1 VNVKL
6 AIFNSLLQ
14 KYKKKPQI
22 GYYFSG
28 LIYSL
33 PNHKHCHFSPFIK
46 YFFILGLPYVL
57 KNTSLRMA
65 RLNLLEE
72 TRFEKLPVSVFDNPA
87 TASVNVANRIAALIK
102 EKQAHNQT
110 AVLGLATGAT
120 PVAVYAELVRLHREE
135 QLSFYNVITF
145 NLDEYYP
152 MKPGTEQSYV
162 TFMNEHLF
170 NHIDIPKGNINIPD
184 GTLPLE
190 DIPAF
195 CLAYEHEIGKLG
207 GLDIQILGIGR
218 TGHIGFNEPGSAPN
232 SGTRLVTLD
241 DLTRRDA
248 ARDFGGKSFVPAKA
262 ITMGIGTIF
271 KARQII
277 LMAWNKKKASI
288 IKKAVEGEI
297 SSDVPATFLQLSQ
310 HVEFILDQD
319 AASMLTRFDTPWLV
333 KDCIWDEKLI
343 RKAVIWLANTLQK
356 PILKLTEEDFNNHG
370 MAQLAIEKGPVYNIN
385 IHIFNK
391 LQHTITG
398 WPGGKPHAD
407 DSQRP
412 ERAEPAKKR
421 VIIFSPHPD
430 DDVISMGGTF
440 IRLVDQQHDV
450 HVAYQT
456 SGNTAVWDDDAL
468 RFVEFS
474 IDFAQKMSL
483 DSQDLKG
490 IYTNMR
496 SFMESKQPNQVDTA
510 EIQSVKGLI
519 RKGEATAAA
528 RYCGLSDDHIH
539 FMALPFYETGKNQ
552 KNPVSQLDIDQTIS
566 LLKKI
571 KPEQIFAAGDFE
583 DPHGTHIVC
592 FNIIL
597 SAMIQLRK
605 TESWAQ
611 DCWLW
616 MYRGAWLEFDTHEIE
631 MAVPL
636 SPQELMKKKYAIFKH
651 QSQKDRAVFP
661 GDDAREFW
669 ERAEDRNR
677 ETAKAYDELGLA
689 EYEAMEA
696 FVRWK
701 F

>member
-1 VNVKL
+1 
-6 AIFNSLLQ
+6 
-14 KYKKKPQI
+14 
-22 GYYFSG
+22 
-28 LIYSL
+28 
-33 PNHKHCHFSPFIK
+33 
-46 YFFILGLPYVL
+46 
-57 KNTSLRMA
+57 MA

-72 TRFEKLPVSVFDNPA
+72 TRFEKLPVSVFENPKA
-87 TASVNVANRIAALIK
+87 ASLSVAHRIGDLIK
-102 EKQAHNQT
+102 EKQKNNSK

-120 PVAVYAELVRLHREE
+120 PIAVYAELVRMHKEE
-135 QLSFYNVITF
+135 GLSFKNVITF

-152 MKPGTEQSYV
+152 MQPDAAQSYV
-162 TFMNEHLF
+162 SFMNDHLF
-170 NHIDIPKGNINIPD
+170 DHIDIDKNNVNIPD
-184 GTLPLE
+184 GTLKLE

-195 CLAYEHEIGKLG
+195 CLNYEKKITEVG

-248 ARDFGGKSFVPAKA
+248 ARDFGGKSFVPTKA

-271 KARQII
+271 KAREII

-297 SSDVPATFLQLSQ
+297 SSEVPATYLQLSD

-319 AASMLTRFDTPWLV
+319 AASQLTRFDTPWLV
-333 KDCIWDEKLI
+333 KDCVWDDVMT
-343 RKAVIWLANTLQK
+343 RKAVIWLANTLSK
-356 PILKLTEEDFNNHG
+356 PILKLTEDDFNNNG
-370 MAQLAIEKGPVYNIN
+370 MAQLAVEKGPVYNIN

-398 WPGGKPHAD
+398 WPGGKPNAD

-421 VIIFSPHPD
+421 VVIFSPHPD

-440 IRLVDQQHDV
+440 IRLVDQKHDV

-468 RFVEFS
+468 RFVEFN
-474 IDFAQKMSL
+474 IDFSEKMGMG
-483 DSQDLKG
+483 QQGMKDL
-490 IYTNMR
+490 YQNMR
-496 SFMESKQPNQVDTA
+496 KFIEKKQPNQVDTP

-519 RKGEATAAA
+519 RKGEAIAGA
-528 RYCGLSDDHIH
+528 RYCGLEDDHIH
-539 FMALPFYETGKNQ
+539 FMALPFYESGKNQ
-552 KNPVSQLDIDQTIS
+552 KNPVTEKDIELTME
-566 LLKKI
+566 LLQKI
-571 KPEQIFAAGDFE
+571 KPEQVFAAGDFE

-597 SAMIQLRK
+597 AALQRLAK
-605 TESWAQ
+605 TESWVK

-616 MYRGAWLEFDTHEIE
+616 LYRGAWLEFETYEIE

-636 SPQELMKKKYAIFKH
+636 SPQEVERKKFAIFKH

-677 ETAKAYDELGLA
+677 ETAQAYDNLGLA

-696 FVRWK
+696 FVRYK

>member
-1 VNVKL
+1 M
-6 AIFNSLLQ
+6 
-14 KYKKKPQI
+14 
-22 GYYFSG
+22 
-28 LIYSL
+28 
-33 PNHKHCHFSPFIK
+33 
-46 YFFILGLPYVL
+46 L
-57 KNTSLRMA
+57 KMA

-87 TASVNVANRIAALIK
+87 AASLNVAQRIANLIRDK
-102 EKQAHNQT
+102 QEKKQK
-110 AVLGLATGAT
+110 AVIGLATGAT
-120 PVAVYAELVRLHREE
+120 PVAVYAELVRLHKEE
-135 QLSFYNVITF
+135 NLSFSNVITF

-152 MKPGTEQSYV
+152 MQPDAAQSYV
-162 TFMNEHLF
+162 TFMKEHLF
-170 NHIDIPKGNINIPD
+170 DHIDIPKENINIPD
-184 GTLPLE
+184 GTLSLE
-190 DIPAF
+190 AIPAF
-195 CLAYEHEIGKLG
+195 CLDYERKIGELG

-248 ARDFGGKSFVPAKA
+248 ARDFGGKSFVPSKA

-271 KARQII
+271 KAREII
-277 LMAWNKKKASI
+277 LMAWSQKKASI

-297 SSDVPATFLQLSQ
+297 SSEVPATYLQLSD
-310 HVEFILDQD
+310 HVEFILDKD
-319 AASMLTRFDTPWLV
+319 AASLLTRFDTPWLV
-333 KDCIWDEKLI
+333 KDCVWEDKLI
-343 RKAVIWLANTLQK
+343 RKAVIWLANTLKK
-356 PILKLTEEDFNNHG
+356 PILKLTEDDFNNNG
-370 MAQLAIEKGPVYNIN
+370 MAQLAIERGPVYNIN

-398 WPGGKPHAD
+398 WPGGKPNAD

-412 ERAEPAKKR
+412 ERAAPAKKR
-421 VIIFSPHPD
+421 VVIFSPHPD

-440 IRLVDQQHDV
+440 IRLVDQQHEV

-474 IDFAQKMSL
+474 IDFAEKMGLDQKEL
-483 DSQDLKG
+483 TD
-490 IYTNMR
+490 IYQNMR
-496 SFMESKQPNQVDTA
+496 SFIAQKQPNQVDTP

-519 RKGEATAAA
+519 RKGEAIAGA
-528 RYCGLSDDHIH
+528 RYCGLQDDHIH
-539 FMALPFYETGKNQ
+539 FMALPFYESGKNK
-552 KNPVSQLDIDQTIS
+552 KNPVTNLDVEMTMD
-566 LLKKI
+566 LLQKV

-583 DPHGTHIVC
+583 DPHGTHLVC
-592 FNIIL
+592 FHIIIE
-597 SAMIQLRK
+597 AMNRLRE
-605 TESWAQ
+605 TEAWAK

-616 MYRGAWLEFDTHEIE
+616 MYRGAWQEFDTHEIE

-636 SPQELMKKKYAIFKH
+636 SPQELLKKKYAIFKH

-677 ETAKAYDELGLA
+677 ETAKAYDDLGLA